1 MAHVDVVIVSYNSG
15 RSLRDCVE
23 PLAGAAELNVIVV
36 DNASPG
42 GGLESV
48 AGLEIDA
55 VQLDHNGGFSHG
67 CNVGWRRGTAPF
79 VLFLNPDTRTEP
91 ADVLRL
97 AAALEAAPEAGIVA
111 PLIRD
116 SEGSVDFSQRRF
128 PQLRSTYARAFFL
141 HRLFPTGSWTD
152 ELVRDLG
159 DYEHPTSPAWV
170 SGACL
175 MIRRVLLERLDGW
188 DERFF
193 MYAEDTDLC
202 KRVRDAGYD
211 IRFLPD
217 AAVAHEG
224 GASAPRPALLP
235 VLVESRLR
243 YAEKHTS
250 SVEALAER
258 AGLVLE
264 ELARVGLTRG
274 ESRRGHARALRVAL
288 GGRRATI

>member
-1 MAHVDVVIVSYNSG
+1 
-15 RSLRDCVE
+15 
-23 PLAGAAELNVIVV
+23 
-36 DNASPG
+36 
-42 GGLESV
+42 
-48 AGLEIDA
+48 
-55 VQLDHNGGFSHG
+55 
-67 CNVGWRRGTAPF
+67 
-79 VLFLNPDTRTEP
+79 
-91 ADVLRL
+91 
-97 AAALEAAPEAGIVA
+97 
-111 PLIRD
+111 
-116 SEGSVDFSQRRF
+116 
-128 PQLRSTYARAFFL
+128 
-141 HRLFPTGSWTD
+141 
-152 ELVRDLG
+152 
-159 DYEHPTSPAWV
+159 
-170 SGACL
+170 
-175 MIRRVLLERLDGW
+175 
-188 DERFF
+188 

>member
-23 PLAGAAELNVIVV
+23 PLAGIPELNVVVV
-36 DNASPG
+36 DNASPN

-48 AGLEIDA
+48 AGLAVDA
-55 VQLDHNGGFSHG
+55 VQLDRNGGFSHG
-67 CNVGWRRGTAPF
+67 CNVGWRRGAAPV

-97 AAALEAAPEAGIVA
+97 ASALEAAPGAGIAA

-116 SEGSVDFSQRRF
+116 SDGSVDFSQRRF

-141 HRLFPTGSWTD
+141 HRLFPTASWTD
-152 ELVRDLG
+152 ELVRELG
-159 DYEHPTSPAWV
+159 DYERPASPAWV

-175 MIRRVLLERLDGW
+175 MIRRDLLERLAGW

-193 MYAEDTDLC
+193 MYCEDTDLC

-211 IRFLPD
+211 IRFVPD
-217 AAVAHEG
+217 AVVAHEG

-235 VLVESRLR
+235 VLAESRLR
-243 YAEKHTS
+243 YADKHMS
-250 SVEALAER
+250 GAGAAAER
-258 AGLVLE
+258 AGLALA

-288 GGRRATI
+288 GGRRTTV